1 LTRKPQRFIV
11 DVVFPLGERL
21 ARLKGY
27 RRMLSRLKELDAMLL
42 LFIRFITVALISDE
56 FRLC

>member
-1 LTRKPQRFIV
+1 M